1 MGFSKWMKDLFYSD
15 TEFDRIEEII
25 EQPKSID
32 SNVERIRDEFLQ
44 RSIKGFEKYKVTTER
59 TDLELIDWLQH
70 LKEELMDATIYIEA
84 SIQKLKS
91 D

>member
-32 SNVERIRDEFLQ
+32 SNVERIREEFLQ
-44 RSIKGFEKYKVTTER
+44 RSIKGFQKYGVTTER
-59 TDLELIDWLQH
+59 DDLELIDWLQH

>member
-1 MGFSKWMKDLFYSD
+1 MGFLKFVNGLFNSD
-15 TEFDRIEEII
+15 KEFD
-25 EQPKSID
+25 QPKSVD
-32 SNVERIRDEFLQ
+32 PNVERIREEFLQ
-44 RSIKGFEKYKVTTER
+44 RSNRGFEKYGVTTTR

-84 SIQKLKS
+84 SIQQLNNNRK